1 MHVAPTD
8 DGRAEMAL
16 CWRRADVPFAPYSKV
31 HRFQRRSVELKPVL
45 NPLIGKQE
53 TRMALGIVRRR
64 ILVFDVNETLLDIE
78 VLNPFFARAFGD
90 ARVMRQW
97 FAELILYS
105 QALSLS
111 GGYTD
116 FGKLS
121 VAVLQMVARIRH
133 VALNDAD
140 IEEFVETMRSLP
152 PHPDV
157 PEALERLGEAG
168 FRMVTLTNSAPQA
181 GKALLDKAGL
191 SHYFERLFSV
201 DEVKRYKP
209 SRQAYELVT
218 SELGVEP
225 GTLRLIAA
233 HTWDTLGASAAGYA
247 AALVARPGNAPLLVG
262 DQPDIVEPDL
272 IAVANRIVSLDH

>member
-1 MHVAPTD
+1 MTLTTA
-8 DGRAEMAL
+8 
-16 CWRRADVPFAPYSKV
+16 
-31 HRFQRRSVELKPVL
+31 
-45 NPLIGKQE
+45 
-53 TRMALGIVRRR
+53 RRR
-64 ILVFDVNETLLDIE
+64 ILVFDVNETLLDIA
-78 VLNPFFARAFGD
+78 VLNPFFARTFGD

-111 GGYTD
+111 GGYID

-121 VAVLQMVARIRH
+121 VAVLRMVATIRH
-133 VALNDAD
+133 VAVDDAD
-140 IEEFVETMRSLP
+140 IEEFAETMRSLP
-152 PHPDV
+152 PHPEAG
-157 PEALERLGEAG
+157 EALERLGQAG

-209 SRQAYELVT
+209 SPQTYGLVA
-218 SELGVEP
+218 SELGVKP
-225 GTLRLIAA
+225 DTLRLIAA

-247 AALVARPGNAPLLVG
+247 AALVTRPGNAPLIVG
-262 DQPDIVEPDL
+262 DQPDIIGPDL
-272 IAVANRIVSLDH
+272 IAVANRIISLDD

>member
-1 MHVAPTD
+1 MTPTT
-8 DGRAEMAL
+8 A
-16 CWRRADVPFAPYSKV
+16 
-31 HRFQRRSVELKPVL
+31 
-45 NPLIGKQE
+45 
-53 TRMALGIVRRR
+53 RRR

-121 VAVLQMVARIRH
+121 VAVLHMVARIRH
-133 VALNDAD
+133 VALDDAD
-140 IEEFVETMRSLP
+140 IEEFAETMRSLP
-152 PHPDV
+152 PHPEAA
-157 PEALERLGEAG
+157 EALERLGQAG
-168 FRMVTLTNSAPQA
+168 FRIVTLTNSAPQA
-181 GKALLDKAGL
+181 GKALLEKAGL

-209 SRQAYELVT
+209 SPQTYGLVAK
-218 SELGVEP
+218 ELGVKPE
-225 GTLRLIAA
+225 TLRLIAA

-247 AALVARPGNAPLLVG
+247 AALVTRPGNAPLLVG

-272 IAVANRIVSLDH
+272 IAVANRIISLDD

>member
-1 MHVAPTD
+1 MTLRT
-8 DGRAEMAL
+8 G
-16 CWRRADVPFAPYSKV
+16 
-31 HRFQRRSVELKPVL
+31 
-45 NPLIGKQE
+45 
-53 TRMALGIVRRR
+53 RRR

-105 QALSLS
+105 QALTLS

-121 VAVLQMVARIRH
+121 VAVLHMVAKIRA
-133 VALNDAD
+133 VTLSDTD
-140 IEEFVETMRSLP
+140 IGEFAETMRSLP
-152 PHPDV
+152 PHREV
-157 PEALERLGEAG
+157 PEALERLARAG

-201 DEVKRYKP
+201 DEVKSNKP
-209 SRQAYELVT
+209 SRQTYGLVAT
-218 SELGVEP
+218 ELGVEP
-225 GTLRLIAA
+225 STLRLIAA
-233 HTWDTLGASAAGYA
+233 HTWDTLGASAAGCA
-247 AALVARPGNAPLLVG
+247 AALVTRPGNAPLFVG
-262 DQPDIVEPDL
+262 DQPDIVAPDL
-272 IAVANRIVSLDH
+272 TTVADRVISLDD

>member
-1 MHVAPTD
+1 MTLGT
-8 DGRAEMAL
+8 GR
-16 CWRRADVPFAPYSKV
+16 
-31 HRFQRRSVELKPVL
+31 H
-45 NPLIGKQE
+45 
-53 TRMALGIVRRR
+53 R

-78 VLNPFFARAFGD
+78 VLNPFFARTFGD

-121 VAVLQMVARIRH
+121 VAVLRMVATIRE
-133 VALNDAD
+133 APLNDSD
-140 IEEFVETMRSLP
+140 IEEFAETMRSLP
-152 PHPDV
+152 PHREV
-157 PEALERLGEAG
+157 PAALERLARAG
-168 FRMVTLTNSAPQA
+168 FRMVTLTNSPPEA

-191 SHYFERLFSV
+191 AHYFERLFSV

-209 SRQAYELVT
+209 SPQAYSLVAT
-218 SELGVEP
+218 ELGVEP
-225 GTLRLIAA
+225 STLRLIAA
-233 HTWDTLGASAAGYA
+233 HTWDTLGASAVGYA
-247 AALVARPGNAPLLVG
+247 AALVTRPGNAPLLVG

-272 IAVANRIVSLDH
+272 STVADRIISLDD